1 MPLATW
7 VIDAPSLRMNVGAMA
22 VMSLVGEIVMLILAD
37 AASVSTFTI
46 VSLVLSNTSRLSR
59 SNVTATMSASALS
72 GSSWMQ
78 ETIVTAP
85 SIRQSNV
92 LCLIQF

>member
-7 VIDAPSLRMNVGAMA
+7 VIDAPSLRMNFGAMA
-22 VMSLVGEIVMLILAD
+22 VMSLVGEIVMLMLAD

-78 ETIVTAP
+78 ETIVAAP